1 MAKRKVTLKSGKVYI
16 REQKTINIPTE
27 LWERLQILKLIT
39 HARGLNI
46 VVEKACDILEK
57 MDEEELLKLFNG

>member
-1 MAKRKVTLKSGKVYI
+1 MAKRIITNKSGKTYI

-27 LWERLQILKLIT
+27 LWERLQMLKLIT

-46 VVEKACDILEK
+46 VVEKSVDILEE
-57 MDEEELLKLFNG
+57 MEEKELLKLFND

>member
-1 MAKRKVTLKSGKVYI
+1 MAKRTITNKSGKTYI

-27 LWERLQILKLIT
+27 LWERLQMLKLKT

-46 VVEKACDILEK
+46 VVEKACDMLEELK
-57 MDEEELLKLFNG
+57 EEELLKLFND

>member
-1 MAKRKVTLKSGKVYI
+1 MSKRVITIKSGKTYI

-27 LWERLQILKLIT
+27 LWERLQMLKLRT

-46 VVEKACDILEK
+46 VVEKACKILED
-57 MDEEELLKLFNG
+57 MEEEELLQLFND

>member
-1 MAKRKVTLKSGKVYI
+1 MAKRTITNKSGKTYI

-27 LWERLQILKLIT
+27 LWERLQMLKIRT

-46 VVEKACDILEK
+46 VVEKACNILED
-57 MDEEELLKLFNG
+57 MEEKELLKLFSD

>member
-27 LWERLQILKLIT
+27 LWERLQMLKLRT

-46 VVEKACDILEK
+46 VVEKSVDFLEK
-57 MDEEELLKLFNG
+57 MGEEELLQLFND